1 MTSLPLVGVKY
12 VGAVATLTFYSE
24 YDVKQCACVYKNRF
38 IEQTRTWLLK
48 SSCLDIL
55 LAM

>member
-38 IEQTRTWLLK
+38 IF
-48 SSCLDIL
+48 
-55 LAM
+55 